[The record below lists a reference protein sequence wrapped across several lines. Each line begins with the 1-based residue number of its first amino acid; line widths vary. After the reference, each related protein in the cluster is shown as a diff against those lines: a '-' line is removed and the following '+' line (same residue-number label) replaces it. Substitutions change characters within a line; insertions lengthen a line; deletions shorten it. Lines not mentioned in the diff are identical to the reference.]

1 MPDSNKPDDDK
12 PERASSKAP
21 KNDDDYWRGALAPRR
36 PGALSPGCVA
46 ALWVIGGLVILTLGL
61 CSAFIR

>member
-1 MPDSNKPDDDK
+1 MSDSNKPDDSK
-12 PERASSKAP
+12 PETGPPP